1 MALSLTAASYLML
14 SFSISL
20 FLLSYFCL
28 PQNHFRLTLS
38 SLQHHISLISIAIS
52 ANRSLFLLYMSKS
65 LFSVMPF
72 HHLPFPLF
80 SESSVILFSF
90 PFWTLNLLRE
100 SFRLPWL
107 STKANIS
114 RHGSELVEC
123 RGEWDAL
130 WLQNTLSL
138 SPLYHS
144 HAYCKDIF
152 YSSQAAAQR
161 GGRKISGNVWIMS
174 STINK

>member
-1 MALSLTAASYLML
+1 ML
-14 SFSISL
+14 SFSVSL
-20 FLLSYFCL
+20 LLLSSFCL

-107 STKANIS
+107 STKANI
-114 RHGSELVEC
+114 HAMEVN
-123 RGEWDAL
+123 L
-130 WLQNTLSL
+130 WNAEENGTHFDCKTLS
-138 SPLYHS
+138 HS
-144 HAYCKDIF
+144 LLFITVMLTVRTSFTLHRQQLREVAGK
-152 YSSQAAAQR
+152 
-161 GGRKISGNVWIMS
+161 
-174 STINK
+174 